1 MGETTYETIDT
12 LVESVQEDVADPD
25 LVFKLRTARQLLLL
39 LQEREDAGRQ
49 VLDEVEIGA
58 DTRERLERLGYLE

>member
-1 MGETTYETIDT
+1 MPKTTFETIDT
-12 LVESVQEDVADPD
+12 LLEGVQADVEDAD

-49 VLDEVEIGA
+49 ALDEVELDDEA
-58 DTRERLERLGYLE
+58 RDRLERLGYLE